1 MPELGTGEVRIV
13 TREQQYKAQMET
25 LGTYDPAFDP
35 AIHTLAV
42 MERELQ
48 RTMKAWKAT
57 APGKN
62 AAPSTEHKL
71 YAVIQTQRKDIL
83 AHRDALGLTP
93 KALRRL
99 RGVEGSPAGD
109 PVTDGIGAR
118 LDVIAR
124 RCGL

>member
-1 MPELGTGEVRIV
+1 M
-13 TREQQYKAQMET
+13 TREQTYKQQMQE
-25 LGTYDPAFDP
+25 LGIYDPAFDP

-71 YAVIQTQRKDIL
+71 YAVIQAQRKEIL

-99 RGVEGSPAGD
+99 RGVECSPAGD
-109 PVTDGIGAR
+109 PTTDGIGAR
-118 LDVIAR
+118 LDAIAR

>member
-1 MPELGTGEVRIV
+1 M

-57 APGKN
+57 APSKS

-71 YAVIQTQRKDIL
+71 YAVIQAQRKDIL

-99 RGVEGSPAGD
+99 RGAEGGPAGD

-118 LDVIAR
+118 LDAIAR